1 MVGSLSAG
9 LLLADEAGAHLPSV
23 DDFLPPEILF
33 QGTPFAINRII
44 LIRIVATIVLLVVL
58 GVTAKRAKLIPG
70 RWQGVVEYGLDFV
83 RDKVVYDVMGEA
95 RGKRYVPMI
104 TTLFFTI
111 FIFNLC
117 GIIPGMNMAA
127 NATVVMPLV
136 FAVWTLIQY
145 WIAAIRSQGLG
156 HYLRHELFT
165 PGVPWPVYFLLA
177 PINLLELLIIR
188 PASLTIRLFANMVS
202 GHLMVATCLA
212 FETHGDGAD
221 GTGHWV
227 RIGTLKAD
235 TVQNGVIPDRL
246 HHPGRHEI
254 LRVESFDGDVKAVQ
268 SFLNEHDAGYIAEVT
283 PEQPI
288 IVEALG
294 NKACVY
300 VTKIVQCELGDILRL
315 LETK

>member
-1 MVGSLSAG
+1 MSDKLMRRTLIVFAG
-9 LLLADEAGAHLPSV
+9 VLALCGVSM
-23 DDFLPPEILF
+23 
-33 QGTPFAINRII
+33 
-44 LIRIVATIVLLVVL
+44 VVL
-58 GVTAKRAKLIPG
+58 AVVQRDARMGLYGVL
-70 RWQGVVEYGLDFV
+70 
-83 RDKVVYDVMGEA
+83 
-95 RGKRYVPMI
+95 
-104 TTLFFTI
+104 
-111 FIFNLC
+111 
-117 GIIPGMNMAA
+117 
-127 NATVVMPLV
+127 
-136 FAVWTLIQY
+136 
-145 WIAAIRSQGLG
+145 
-156 HYLRHELFT
+156 
-165 PGVPWPVYFLLA
+165 
-177 PINLLELLIIR
+177 
-188 PASLTIRLFANMVS
+188 SLLFALSNV
-202 GHLMVATCLA
+202 LQACIVRRPKCPKPVAIVV

-300 VTKIVQCELGDILRL
+300 VTKIVQCELRDVLRL
-315 LETK
+315 LEAK